1 MRTSVYAFAAAAILA
16 ITVPAAAEDFGVHVG
31 DNGVGVRVG
40 DDHRGDRH
48 REGWREGRRDHC
60 RTVIVK
66 HRSPDG
72 DMVVRRTRHC
82 D

>member
-1 MRTSVYAFAAAAILA
+1 MRTSLYAFAAVAILA
-16 ITVPAAAEDFGVHVG
+16 VTLPAAAEEFSVRAG

-40 DDHRGDRH
+40 NDHH

-60 RTVIVK
+60 RTVVVK
-66 HRSPDG
+66 HRTPDG